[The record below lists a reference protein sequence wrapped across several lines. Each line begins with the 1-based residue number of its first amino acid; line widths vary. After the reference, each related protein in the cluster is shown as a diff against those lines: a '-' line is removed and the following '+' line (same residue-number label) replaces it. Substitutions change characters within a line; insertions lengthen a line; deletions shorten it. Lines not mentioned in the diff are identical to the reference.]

1 MQMLKITNT
10 RDVRFDW
17 CTKMQ
22 SVVENTHERLVSNIT
37 HHYQHS
43 QKPKARKYQLP
54 IADAVCGDCGPH
66 YNQDYFQALR
76 SLETLTF

>member
-1 MQMLKITNT
+1 MQILKITNT

-54 IADAVCGDCGPH
+54 IADTVAAIA
-66 YNQDYFQALR
+66 AL
-76 SLETLTF
+76 TTIKTTFRRCYLWRL